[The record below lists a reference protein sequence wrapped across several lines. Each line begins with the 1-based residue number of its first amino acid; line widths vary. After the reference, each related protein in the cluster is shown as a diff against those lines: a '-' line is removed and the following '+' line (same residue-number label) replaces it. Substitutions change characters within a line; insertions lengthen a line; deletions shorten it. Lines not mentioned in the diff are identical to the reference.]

1 MVVDHVRDGDV
12 ILLHDMTDSSVEA
25 ALAIIDR
32 LKAQGVQ
39 FVTVTQL
46 AQRKGVSIQPGK
58 EYDRFV
64 TQE

>member
-1 MVVDHVRDGDV
+1 
-12 ILLHDMTDSSVEA
+12 VEA